1 MLTPVLFLFSENGPI
16 SANGSCHDNTSREP
30 QPDTDVQ
37 SREPVSGVDQTISCT
52 AHDDHMPISDTN
64 ALQAHLAEVVKSSMV
79 VSGSESSL
87 SSKPFSTFVAGDSS
101 EFGTGD
107 QQQSEKQLKR
117 KRKHHSHK

>member
-1 MLTPVLFLFSENGPI
+1 MLTNVLFLFSENGPI
-16 SANGSCHDNTSREP
+16 SADGSCHDNTSREP

-37 SREPVSGVDQTISCT
+37 SREPVSGIDQTTSCT
-52 AHDDHMPISDTN
+52 AHDDHIPISDTN
-64 ALQAHLAEVVKSSMV
+64 APQPHLDEILKSNMV

-87 SSKPFSTFVAGDSS
+87 SSQPFLTFVSGESS

-107 QQQSEKQLKR
+107 QQQSEKRLKR